1 MSAPSPPPSRPPV
14 PGLPPELPPGPLSS
28 TADLESSP
36 EPLATAMFFSLFM
49 LSLGSLVYLFSGFVT
64 DLILALLLSAM
75 AVDRYRAIL
84 PRVGGRTWLAS
95 AITCAIIVVL
105 VAIPITLLITSLSSE
120 AAHAFDATKGA
131 VTAEQVQEFLFGSHP
146 VAVTLRKI
154 STTVGLDF
162 TPETVKDF
170 ITKVGGTVAAFV
182 YEQLNAL
189 LSNVVRAVFH
199 FAMIMV
205 AVFYLLIDGT
215 RLKRFLFRLSPLPSR
230 EEELL
235 ATKFGDVGRAILVG
249 NGVGSVLQGAFGGL
263 MMWAFGL
270 SSPVLWGTVMS
281 IFAFLPL
288 IGISVVT
295 IPSALYLII
304 IGRTGAAI
312 AFFVICSTV
321 SLLIENVLKT
331 KLIGSHMQMHDLL
344 IFLSLI
350 AGITTFG
357 VIGIL
362 YGPLLVTLFLTL
374 AELYEAHYRRRFA
387 THLANVAGVAEST
400 AELRAPV
407 PRSNTPPP
415 PAAPPAR

>member
-1 MSAPSPPPSRPPV
+1 MAPMTAPVPPPRPTV
-14 PGLPPELPPGPLSS
+14 PGPPDPPPTLSV

-36 EPLATAMFFSLFM
+36 EPLATAMFFTLFMGSLASLF
-49 LSLGSLVYLFSGFVT
+49 YLFSGFVT
-64 DLILALLLSAM
+64 DLILALLLSAL
-75 AVDRYRAIL
+75 AVDRYRGIL
-84 PRVGGRTWLAS
+84 SKVGGRTWLAS
-95 AITCAIIVVL
+95 ALTCGMIVV
-105 VAIPITLLITSLSSE
+105 VIAIPITLLITSLSSE
-120 AAHAFDATKGA
+120 AAHAFDATRRTM
-131 VTAEQVQEFLFGSHP
+131 TAEQVQEFLFGGHP
-146 VAVTLRKI
+146 VAVTMRKL
-154 STTVGLDF
+154 STTIGLDF
-162 TPETVKDF
+162 TPDTVKDF
-170 ITKVGGTVAAFV
+170 ITKVGGTVASFI
-182 YEQLNAL
+182 YEQVNTI
-189 LSNVVRAVFH
+189 LSNVLRAVFH

-205 AVFYLLIDGT
+205 AVFYLLIDGA

-235 ATKFGDVGRAILVG
+235 ATKFSDVGRAILVG
-249 NGVGSVLQGAFGGL
+249 NGVGSVLQGTFGGL

-295 IPSALYLII
+295 IPSALYLLI

-312 AFFVICSTV
+312 AFFLICSTV

-387 THLANVAGVAEST
+387 THLANVAGVAESI
-400 AELRAPV
+400 ADR
-407 PRSNTPPP
+407 PPP
-415 PAAPPAR
+415 QP

>member
-1 MSAPSPPPSRPPV
+1 V
-14 PGLPPELPPGPLSS
+14 
-28 TADLESSP
+28 
-36 EPLATAMFFSLFM
+36 
-49 LSLGSLVYLFSGFVT
+49 
-64 DLILALLLSAM
+64 
-75 AVDRYRAIL
+75 
-84 PRVGGRTWLAS
+84 AS
-95 AITCAIIVVL
+95 FIY
-105 VAIPITLLITSLSSE
+105 
-120 AAHAFDATKGA
+120 
-131 VTAEQVQEFLFGSHP
+131 EQVN
-146 VAVTLRKI
+146 TI
-154 STTVGLDF
+154 
-162 TPETVKDF
+162 
-170 ITKVGGTVAAFV
+170 
-182 YEQLNAL
+182 
-189 LSNVVRAVFH
+189 LSNVLRAVFH

-205 AVFYLLIDGT
+205 AVFYLLIDGA

-235 ATKFGDVGRAILVG
+235 ATKFSDVGRAILVG
-249 NGVGSVLQGAFGGL
+249 NGVGSVLQGTFGGL

-295 IPSALYLII
+295 IPSALYLLI

-387 THLANVAGVAEST
+387 THLANVAGVAESI
-400 AELRAPV
+400 ADR
-407 PRSNTPPP
+407 PPP
-415 PAAPPAR
+415 QS